1 MCIVCVE
8 VCLSAASTRYSLLLR
23 IQDPRDER
31 AWGEF
36 VALYEPLVYGLARR
50 KGLQDADA
58 RDLCQEVLRA
68 VAKAAG
74 RFKPNPAQ
82 GSFRTWLF
90 RIARNLML
98 NLLRQQRRQGRG
110 SGESDLIRLLEAQPA
125 PPDEYSRMLER
136 DYRRRLFRFAAESI
150 RGQFVPATWEAFWL
164 TAVENRAAREA
175 AAQLGL
181 SVGAVYIAKSRVLAR
196 LRQRVLEIEGEE

>member
-1 MCIVCVE
+1 M
-8 VCLSAASTRYSLLLR
+8 SAASTRYSLLLR

-36 VALYEPLVYGLARR
+36 VSLYEPLVYGLARR

-74 RFKPNPAQ
+74 RFKPNPVQ

-125 PPDEYSRMLER
+125 PSDEYSRMLER

-150 RGQFVPATWEAFWL
+150 RGQFAPATWDAFWL
-164 TAVENRAAREA
+164 TAVENRAASEA
-175 AAQLGL
+175 AAQVGL